1 MQWADDV
8 RIETPEQIDVSLEV
22 AGLGSRFMAQ
32 VIDWAIKV
40 GGALVLVVVAALFLA
55 LLGIALH
62 ERAVLTYLG
71 AIGGAILYFL
81 FLTYDVYFEV
91 RHDGRTPGKKVAGI
105 RVIRENGS
113 PVDVRSACIRFF
125 LAFADFLP
133 IFHLLGGLLVL
144 VSARGQRLGD
154 MAAGTLVIRER
165 CREKPVDPTKEV
177 ERLVSDEFTFSGEQL
192 AACTPNDRNVLRSF
206 FQRYH
211 ELQPRPRQLLAL
223 RLADEFTRKTDY
235 QQPHGFLDW
244 PTAES
249 FLATL
254 YRDLEARAR
263 MG

>member
-1 MQWADDV
+1 MAWADDV

-32 VIDWAIKV
+32 VVDWLAK
-40 GGALVLVVVAALFLA
+40 GLGALFLGLLA
-55 LLGIALH
+55 FILLTLLGVVV
-62 ERAVLTYLG
+62 EDRAVLTYLG
-71 AIGGAILYFL
+71 AAGAAILYFL
-81 FLTYDVYFEV
+81 FLTYDVFFEV
-91 RHDGRTPGKKVAGI
+91 RWDGQTPGKMLAGI

-144 VSARGQRLGD
+144 LTARSQRLGD
-154 MAAGTLVIRER
+154 LAAGTLVIRER
-165 CREKPVDPTKEV
+165 ALEMPVDPSKEV
-177 ERLVSDEFTFSGEQL
+177 ERLASGEFTFSGEQL
-192 AACTPNDRNVLRSF
+192 AACTPHDRTILRSF

-211 ELQPRPRQLLAL
+211 DLQPRARQMLAL
-223 RLADEFTRKTDY
+223 RLADEFVRKTDY
-235 QQPHGFLDW
+235 QQPHAFLDW

-254 YRDLEARAR
+254 YRDLETRAR
-263 MG
+263 MR